1 MSITDIEKACA
12 DVCED
17 SINMMV
23 PWYLMAAYAYYV
35 EDEPIIGDAMFDLMA
50 KRILTH
56 WDEIEHRHKTYLNKD
71 MLEAGTFLGD
81 YPPQV
86 QGAVRDIRDTYKRQ
100 KRTKRRS
107 V

>member
-1 MSITDIEKACA
+1 MSITDIEKACS
-12 DVCED
+12 DVCD
-17 SINMMV
+17 VNVNMLV

-35 EDEPIIGDAMFDLMA
+35 EDEPILGDNVFDLMA
-50 KRILTH
+50 RRILEN
-56 WDEIEHRHKTYLNKD
+56 WDKIEHRHKEYLTKD

-86 QGAVRDIRDTYKRQ
+86 EGAVRDIRDTYKRQ